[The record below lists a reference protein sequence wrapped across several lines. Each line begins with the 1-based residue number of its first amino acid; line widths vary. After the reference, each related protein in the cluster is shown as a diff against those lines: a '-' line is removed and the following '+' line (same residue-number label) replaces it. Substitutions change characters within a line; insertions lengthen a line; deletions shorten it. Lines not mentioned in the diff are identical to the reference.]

1 MIVELLHSSL
11 LILHRLADH
20 STLHIPHSFKGLAI
34 DALEKDW
41 TEYPVL
47 HFDMSGFKYSDVD
60 VVREKFDYMLHDY
73 EARLGISTHYTSPGT
88 RFKNIVKHL
97 YKETGKQLVV
107 IIDEYD
113 APLLDVLHNPVR
125 LEEVRNIMQEFYAP
139 IKECD
144 EYWRFAFIT
153 GITKFSQLSIFST
166 INNLANIS
174 MDSEFAAICGITAE
188 ELTTTLSQDIEIMA
202 GHNGVSKDEME
213 RILKENYDGYHF
225 TRNSPDI
232 FNPFSLMRAFASGE
246 TDNYWFASGTSTY
259 LVHQMQRFHT
269 DVTALDE
276 VFAFSS
282 SFDRPTERMSDA
294 LPLLYKSGY
303 LTIKGYDPLTKG
315 YYLGIHNKE
324 VKAGLMEIL

>member
-1 MIVELLHSSL
+1 M
-11 LILHRLADH
+11 
-20 STLHIPHSFKGLAI
+20 F
-34 DALEKDW
+34 
-41 TEYPVL
+41 
-47 HFDMSGFKYSDVD
+47 GFKYSDVD

-294 LPLLYKSGY
+294 LPLLYQSGY

-315 YYLGIHNKE
+315 Y
-324 VKAGLMEIL
+324 